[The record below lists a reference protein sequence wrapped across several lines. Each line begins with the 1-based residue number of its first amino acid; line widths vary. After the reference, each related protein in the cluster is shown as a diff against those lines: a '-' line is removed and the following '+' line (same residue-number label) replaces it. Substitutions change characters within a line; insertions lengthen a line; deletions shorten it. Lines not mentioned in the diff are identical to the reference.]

1 MANRKRIEQLNQVE
15 LQEVLAVHK
24 ALERQRGSSG
34 GGTSRP
40 SYEIEV
46 SHNDELFVINGEKFE
61 AKTYCFNM
69 EEGDRVI
76 FIDGSALGACASATL
91 VNLRTKQKCEVWC
104 E

>member
-1 MANRKRIEQLNQVE
+1 MKEKLLVRLCIAIL
-15 LQEVLAVHK
+15 L
-24 ALERQRGSSG
+24 SI
-34 GGTSRP
+34 TSYNVIARTT

-46 SHNDELFVINGEKFE
+46 SSNDELFVINGEKFE

-76 FIDGSALGACASATL
+76 FIKGSALGACASATL
-91 VNLRTKQKCEVWC
+91 INLRTKNKCEVWC